1 MVLMRRLCIL
11 ALTAVLTLSALAQ
24 EAPKPP
30 AGPTPEQLWA
40 ALQQGNK
47 TFAAGKISF
56 DTLKEERL
64 AMREHQAPP
73 VTVLACSDSRVPP
86 ELVFNQSLGALF
98 VIRTAGNV
106 ADEFGLASIDFAL
119 LQGYTRLLV
128 VLGHENC
135 GAVRAALGG
144 ADPNVPALAALAR
157 RIRSSFINIPYD
169 SRDAAN
175 VRRAAEMNAQASAAY
190 LLASSKIL
198 RDAIATGL
206 VKVVPAYY
214 DMGTGEVKM
223 LP

>member
-1 MVLMRRLCIL
+1 MVLMRRFCIL
-11 ALTAVLTLSALAQ
+11 ALTVFLSFAAIAQ
-24 EAPKPP
+24 EAPKAP
-30 AGPTPEQLWA
+30 AGPTPEQLWT
-40 ALQQGNK
+40 ALLQGNK

-64 AMREHQAPP
+64 ALRESQTPP
-73 VTVLACSDSRVPP
+73 ITVLACSDSRVPP

-106 ADEFGLASIDFAL
+106 ADDFGLASIDFAL
-119 LQGYTRLLV
+119 LQGYTRLVV
-128 VLGHENC
+128 VLGHDNC

-144 ADPNVPALAALAR
+144 ADPNMPALAALAR
-157 RIRSSFINIPYD
+157 RIRGSFINIPYD

-175 VRRAAEMNAQASAAY
+175 VRRATEMNAQASAAH
-190 LLASSKIL
+190 LLANSKIL
-198 RDAIATGL
+198 RDAIAGGT

-214 DMGTGEVKM
+214 DMGTGEVKL

>member
-11 ALTAVLTLSALAQ
+11 ALTAVLAFSAIAQ

-40 ALQQGNK
+40 ALLQGNK
-47 TFAAGKISF
+47 AFAAGKLTF

-64 AMREHQAPP
+64 AMREHQSPP
-73 VTVLACSDSRVPP
+73 ITVLACSDSRVPP

-98 VIRTAGNV
+98 VMRTAGNV
-106 ADEFGLASIDFAL
+106 ADEFGIASLDFAL
-119 LQGYTRLLV
+119 LQGWTRLVV

-144 ADPNVPALAALAR
+144 ADPNVPGLAALAK
-157 RIRSSFINIPYD
+157 RIRGSFINIPYD

-175 VRRAAEMNAQASAAY
+175 LRRATEMNAQASAAY
-190 LLASSKIL
+190 LLANSKIL
-198 RDAIATGL
+198 RDAMATGL

-214 DMGTGEVKM
+214 EMGTGEVKL

>member
-1 MVLMRRLCIL
+1 MRRLCIL
-11 ALTAVLTLSALAQ
+11 ALTAALTFSALAQ

-40 ALQQGNK
+40 ALLQGNK

-73 VTVLACSDSRVPP
+73 ITVLACSDSRVSP
-86 ELVFNQSLGALF
+86 ELLFNQSIGAMF
-98 VIRTAGNV
+98 VIRSAGSV
-106 ADEFGLASIDFAL
+106 VDDFGMASIDFAL
-119 LQGYTRLLV
+119 LQGWTRLVV

-144 ADPNVPALAALAR
+144 ADPNVAGLAALAK
-157 RIRSSFINIPYD
+157 RIRGSFVNIPYD

-175 VRRAAEMNAQASAAY
+175 LRRAVELNAQASAAH

-198 RDAIATGL
+198 RDAMATNL

-214 DMGTGEVKM
+214 DMASGEVKM